1 MNTRV
6 FPVKVELRI
15 VLTDGRGCLIRE
27 LPFRYTVNSPN
38 HWGLLKLAYRT
49 NGTRFVSSPTNK
61 HFLDYAGTVANIVY
75 SYMKDGDRR
84 KLVNIHVVGP
94 PVISGEDKHVYASD
108 TIYQSTLLGLENNYK
123 QGAFYVLRSLVMLV
137 LRSAVTRCTSAYLK
151 NAGYHP
157 QVKPRKYIH
166 ARYQHWKNYRGV
178 EYARIKRKLVAIVVL
193 EENYTGPLLDLYAVR
208 EVLKYIPGVKRVEWL
223 VNTEAQA
230 IEAKLLVPNSEVL
243 FRQ

>member
-15 VLTDGRGCLIRE
+15 VLTDRRGCLIRE

-75 SYMKDGDRR
+75 SCMKNDDRR
-84 KLVNIHVVGP
+84 KLVNIRVVGP

-108 TIYQSTLLGLENNYK
+108 TIYQSTLLDLENEYK
-123 QGAFYVLRSLVMLV
+123 KGAFYALRSLVMQL
-137 LRSAVTRCTSAYLK
+137 LRSAVTRYTSVYLK
-151 NAGYHP
+151 NAGYCP
-157 QVKPRKYIH
+157 QVKPRKYLH
-166 ARYQHWKNYRGV
+166 AKHKYWYNYKGV
-178 EYARIKRKLVAIVVL
+178 KYAYVKSRVALIVL
-193 EENYTGPLLDLYAVR
+193 QDGYTGSLLDLYAVR
-208 EVLKYIPGVKRVEWL
+208 DVLKYIHKTRQVEWM

-230 IEAKLLVPNSEVL
+230 IEARLLTANAKIVL
-243 FRQ
+243 K